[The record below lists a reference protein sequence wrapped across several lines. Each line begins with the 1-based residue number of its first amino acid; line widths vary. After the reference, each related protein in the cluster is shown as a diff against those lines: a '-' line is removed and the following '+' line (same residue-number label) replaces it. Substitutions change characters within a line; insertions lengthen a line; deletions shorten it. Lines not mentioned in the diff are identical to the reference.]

1 MLYNIL
7 PNATA
12 DSQEKKQLHVW
23 FIKFAEYIIIFH

>member
-12 DSQEKKQLHVW
+12 DSQEKNSCMCGSLSLLNTL
-23 FIKFAEYIIIFH
+23 